1 MVTFELNGGV
11 SREDSP
17 AYDPEQN
24 AAEKRDI
31 RKRYRLLEKRT
42 GEHVRPQ
49 DHDAEDLAG
58 QVAQADELFTKVK
71 NPTEATLDS
80 SVLRNVSSIST
91 QKARA
96 MKIGSAAFDIDDFVS
111 KLITYMGGR
120 QRFEDD
126 EDGEQM
132 EAEDDDTLDWDK
144 IGRKALAK
152 SRRVPVTG
160 FMLGPLSIEQ
170 KKRGPIKRQKQD
182 KVQEE
187 QRRPQEIKEED
198 IKRSDNETT
207 KNVIKIKDILETTGP
222 INIFKFVVNPNDF
235 AQSVENLFYLS
246 FLIRDGECA
255 FEIGDDG
262 EPIIMRCEQP
272 TMDERAAGVH
282 ARQIVME
289 FDMATWKRAIEIWNI
304 TESQIPQR
312 PPARTKIGDKWY
324 G

>member
-1 MVTFELNGGV
+1 MVTFDSNVRV
-11 SREDSP
+11 SHDDGP
-17 AYDPEQN
+17 AYDPDQD

-31 RKRYRLLEKRT
+31 RKKYRLLEKRT

-58 QVAQADELFTKVK
+58 QVAQADELFSKVK

-80 SVLRNVSSIST
+80 SVLRNVSSISA

-96 MKIGSAAFDIDDFVS
+96 MKIGSAAFDMDDFVS

-126 EDGEQM
+126 EVDEEMQVEEDG
-132 EAEDDDTLDWDK
+132 ALDWDK

-170 KKRGPIKRQKQD
+170 KKRAPVKRQKQD
-182 KVQEE
+182 NVQEE

-207 KNVIKIKDILETTGP
+207 KNVLMIKDILETTGP
-222 INIFKFVVNPNDF
+222 INLFKFIVNPNDF
-235 AQSVENLFYLS
+235 AQSVENMFHLS

-255 FEIGDDG
+255 LEIGDDG
-262 EPIIMRCEQP
+262 EPIIMRCETP
-272 TMDERAAGVH
+272 TMDDRAAGVH

-289 FDMATWKRAIEIWNI
+289 FDMATWKRAIQIWNI

>member
-1 MVTFELNGGV
+1 MDLA
-11 SREDSP
+11 DSP
-17 AYDPEQN
+17 AYDPDQD

-31 RKRYRLLEKRT
+31 RKKYRLLEKKT
-42 GEHVRPQ
+42 GENLRPQ

-58 QVAQADELFTKVK
+58 QIAQADELFSKVK

-80 SVLRNVSSIST
+80 TVLRNVSSIGA

-96 MKIGSAAFDIDDFVS
+96 MKLGSAAFDMDDFVS
-111 KLITYMGGR
+111 KLITFMGGR
-120 QRFEDD
+120 QRFED
-126 EDGEQM
+126 EEEEEM
-132 EAEDDDTLDWDK
+132 EVVEEGTLDWDK
-144 IGRKALAK
+144 IGRMALAK

-170 KKRGPIKRQKQD
+170 KKRGPIKRQQQE

-187 QRRPQEIKEED
+187 ESKPQEIKEDD

-207 KNVIKIKDILETTGP
+207 KNVLKIKDILEATGP
-222 INIFKFVVNPNDF
+222 INIFKFIVNPNDF

-246 FLIRDGECA
+246 FVIRDGECA
-255 FEIGDDG
+255 FEINDNG
-262 EPIIMRCEQP
+262 EPIVMRCEQP
-272 TMDERAAGVH
+272 TMEDRAGGVH

-289 FDMATWKRAIEIWNI
+289 FDMATWKRAIEVWNI

-312 PPARTKIGDKWY
+312 PSAKTKIGDKWY

>member
-1 MVTFELNGGV
+1 MVTFDPNPQLVGNGG
-11 SREDSP
+11 P
-17 AYDPEQN
+17 AYDPDQD

-42 GEHVRPQ
+42 GGAPQ
-49 DHDAEDLAG
+49 DHDAEDLVG

-80 SVLRNVSSIST
+80 SVLRNVSSISA

-96 MKIGSAAFDIDDFVS
+96 MKLGSAAFDLDDFVS
-111 KLITYMGGR
+111 KLVTYMGGR
-120 QRFEDD
+120 QRFEDH
-126 EDGEQM
+126 EDGSEM
-132 EAEDDDTLDWDK
+132 EVEEDAALDWDK

-170 KKRGPIKRQKQD
+170 KKRAPIKRQKQE
-182 KVQEE
+182 KSQEE
-187 QRRPQEIKEED
+187 VRRPQEIKEED

-207 KNVIKIKDILETTGP
+207 QNVLKIKNILETTGP
-222 INIFKFVVNPNDF
+222 INLFRFVVNPNDF
-235 AQSVENLFYLS
+235 AQSVENIFYVS
-246 FLIRDGECA
+246 FLIRDHECA
-255 FEIGDDG
+255 FEISEDG
-262 EPIIMRCEQP
+262 EPIIMLCEQP
-272 TMDERAAGVH
+272 TMEDREAGVIN
-282 ARQIVME
+282 RQIVME
-289 FDMATWKRAIEIWNI
+289 FDIATWKRAIEVWNI
-304 TESQIPQR
+304 TKSTIPQR

>member
-1 MVTFELNGGV
+1 MVEFENAG
-11 SREDSP
+11 SIDCP
-17 AYDPEQN
+17 TYDPDQD

-31 RKRYRLLEKRT
+31 RKKYRLLEKRT
-42 GEHVRPQ
+42 GDHMRPQ

-58 QVAQADELFTKVK
+58 QVAQADQLFSKVK

-80 SVLRNVSSIST
+80 TVLRNVSSISA

-96 MKIGSAAFDIDDFVS
+96 MKLGSAAFDMDDFVS
-111 KLITYMGGR
+111 KLISYMGGR
-120 QRFEDD
+120 QRFEDEED
-126 EDGEQM
+126 EMQVVEVG
-132 EAEDDDTLDWDK
+132 ALDWDK

-160 FMLGPLSIEQ
+160 FMLGPLSTEQ
-170 KKRGPIKRQKQD
+170 KKRGPIKRQKQE
-182 KVQEE
+182 KAQAEE
-187 QRRPQEIKEED
+187 RRPQEIKEED

-207 KNVIKIKDILETTGP
+207 KNVLKIKDILENTGP
-222 INIFKFVVNPNDF
+222 INVFKFIVNPNDF

-246 FLIRDGECA
+246 FVIRDGECA
-255 FEIGDDG
+255 FEINDDG
-262 EPIIMRCEQP
+262 EPIVMRCEQP

-289 FDMATWKRAIEIWNI
+289 FDMATWKRAIEVWNI

-312 PPARTKIGDKWY
+312 PPAKTRIGDKWY